1 MENKNQNDFLSMLSG
16 KLGKSPE
23 EIKKSAQSGNL
34 DYLTSN
40 LSPEQQRKVKE
51 VLSNPEQTKKIM
63 ENPQVQALIRMLSG
77 NG

>member
-1 MENKNQNDFLSMLSG
+1 MENKTQNEFLSMLSG

-34 DYLTSN
+34 DYLTDR
-40 LSPEQQRKVKE
+40 LSPEQQRKVKAI
-51 VLSNPEQTKKIM
+51 LSNPEETKKIM
-63 ENPQVQALIRMLSG
+63 ENPQVQALLRMLNS

>member
-1 MENKNQNDFLSMLSG
+1 MENKQNEFLSQLSQ

-23 EIKKSAQSGNL
+23 EIKSSAQAGNI
-34 DYLTSN
+34 DALTGN
-40 LSPEQQRKVKE
+40 LSPEQQSKVKAI
-51 VLSNPEQTKKIM
+51 LSDPEQTKRIM